1 MLQAPG
7 FPAVDKDG
15 NVLVGSKG
23 ELKVCEVNKLIYDL
37 VQGGLM
43 WEIEHRSTVP
53 ESRAFSEEDLQ

>member
-43 WEIEHRSTVP
+43 W
-53 ESRAFSEEDLQ
+53 